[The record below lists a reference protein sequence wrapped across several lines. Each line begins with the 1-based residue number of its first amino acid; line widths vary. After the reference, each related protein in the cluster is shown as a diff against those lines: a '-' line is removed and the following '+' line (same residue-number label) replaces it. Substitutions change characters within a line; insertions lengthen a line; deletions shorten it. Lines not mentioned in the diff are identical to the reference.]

1 MCLSTPSS
9 FQALTVTM
17 TKHPTSFRL
26 ESPLK
31 EANQTVRGEPLAL
44 YDGPVRQLCALAP
57 NNVNTMAAACVAAHT
72 LGFDGVQ
79 GVLISDPG

>member
-1 MCLSTPSS
+1 
-9 FQALTVTM
+9 M

-31 EANQTVRGEPLAL
+31 EANFSVHDEPLAL

-57 NNVNTMAAACVAAHT
+57 NNVNTMAAACVAGHN
-72 LGFDGVQ
+72 LGFDKVQ
-79 GVLISDPG
+79 GILISDPQ